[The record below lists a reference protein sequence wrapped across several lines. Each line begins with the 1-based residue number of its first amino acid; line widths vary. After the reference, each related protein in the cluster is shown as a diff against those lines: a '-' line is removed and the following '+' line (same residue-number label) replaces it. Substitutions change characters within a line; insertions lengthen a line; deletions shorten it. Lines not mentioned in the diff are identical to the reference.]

1 MAYNLQ
7 SIRTQVKNRLSDQNF
22 SDTIITQFIND
33 EQREIFNYY
42 DLPFNRTTIGATIT
56 QGNNTIALPAGNQK
70 IKALRTVAPEGDDI
84 DLSPYYVPWARF
96 RNRFRQNPSYYTEV
110 QPYWWSIYNDE
121 IVFSNNSDG
130 TYDMEIDYLI
140 TPVELEDDS
149 DVPEI
154 PEEFQEILVLGALVR
169 ALEVNDDNDIAQ
181 YQQGKKNLLVQAM
194 LKRLAPQ
201 QTAKTLVLRNSARG
215 I

>member
-1 MAYNLQ
+1 
-7 SIRTQVKNRLSDQNF
+7 
-22 SDTIITQFIND
+22 
-33 EQREIFNYY
+33 
-42 DLPFNRTTIGATIT
+42 
-56 QGNNTIALPAGNQK
+56 
-70 IKALRTVAPEGDDI
+70 
-84 DLSPYYVPWARF
+84 
-96 RNRFRQNPSYYTEV
+96 
-110 QPYWWSIYNDE
+110 
-121 IVFSNNSDG
+121 
-130 TYDMEIDYLI
+130 MEIDYLI
-140 TPVELEDDS
+140 TPVELVDDS

-154 PEEFQEILVLGALVR
+154 PQEFQEILVLGALVR